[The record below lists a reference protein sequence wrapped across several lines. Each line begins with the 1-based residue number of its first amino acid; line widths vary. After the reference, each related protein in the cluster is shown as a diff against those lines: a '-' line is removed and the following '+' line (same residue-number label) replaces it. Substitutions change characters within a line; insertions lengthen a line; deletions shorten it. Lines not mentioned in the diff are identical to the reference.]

1 MIEET
6 MKNTTKQILK
16 EVIKKFYLAT
26 DDVISLTSKE
36 FDKILTELYFNVTW
50 HVTQIFTD
58 YDYKKEIGLIT
69 TFGLGTLLRCFD
81 KEDVK
86 KECYI
91 DNIEGALLVKF
102 NKITFKIVPIA
113 KL

>member
-16 EVIKKFYLAT
+16 EVTKKFYLAT

-69 TFGLGTLLRCFD
+69 TFGLGTLLHCFD

-86 KECYI
+86 KEYYI